1 MKYSA
6 RISAVALLA
15 VCMAVAALLAAV
27 PPKTQTVRISSGD
40 EMINGFLALPDTPGR
55 HPAVVVIHE
64 WWGLNDWVKTQTEK
78 LAADGY
84 VALAVDLY
92 RGKIATQ
99 PETAQELMQ
108 GTPQDRAVRDLEAG
122 FNFLAARADV
132 NKAKIAS
139 FGWCMGGGYSFQLAI
154 HEPKLAACVV
164 NYGAPP
170 TDPTAIA
177 NIRAPILGNFGGD
190 DMGIKPASVRA
201 FEAAAKGA
209 GKSVDIK
216 IYDGAPHA
224 FENENNKDAY
234 RPQSAADAWTR
245 STSFLDK
252 TLK

>member
-6 RISAVALLA
+6 RISAAALLA

-27 PPKTQTVRISSGD
+27 PPKTQTVQIKSGD

-132 NKAKIAS
+132 NKTKIAS
-139 FGWCMGGGYSFQLAI
+139 FGWCMGGGYSFQLAV
-154 HEPKLAACVV
+154 HEPNLAACVV

-170 TDPTAIA
+170 TDPAAIA
-177 NIRAPILGNFGGD
+177 NIKAPILGNFGGD

-224 FENENNKDAY
+224 FENENNKDGY
-234 RPQSAADAWTR
+234 RAQSAADAWTR
-245 STSFLDK
+245 STSFLNK

>member
-6 RISAVALLA
+6 RISAMALLA
-15 VCMAVAALLAAV
+15 ICMAVAALLAAV
-27 PPKTQTVRISSGD
+27 PPKTQSVQIKSGD
-40 EMINGFLALPDTPGR
+40 ETINGFLALPDTPGR

-92 RGKIATQ
+92 RGKIATV

-122 FNFLAARADV
+122 FNFLAGRSDV

-139 FGWCMGGGYSFQLAI
+139 FGWCMGGGYSFQLAV

-170 TDPTAIA
+170 TDPAAIA
-177 NIRAPILGNFGGD
+177 SIKAPILGNFGGD

-234 RPQSAADAWTR
+234 RPQSAADAWAR

>member
-1 MKYSA
+1 MKFSA
-6 RISAVALLA
+6 RISAVALLV
-15 VCMAVAALLAAV
+15 VCVAVAALLAAV
-27 PPKTQTVRISSGD
+27 PPKTQTVQLKSGD
-40 EMINGFLALPDTPGR
+40 EMIDGFLALPDTPGR
-55 HPAVVVIHE
+55 HPAIVVIHE
-64 WWGLNDWVKTQTEK
+64 WWGLNDWIKTQTEK

-92 RGKIATQ
+92 RGKTTTEPQ
-99 PETAQELMQ
+99 TAQELMS
-108 GTPQDRAVRDLEAG
+108 GTPQDRALRDLEAG
-122 FNFLAARADV
+122 FDFLAARPDV

-139 FGWCMGGGYSFQLAI
+139 FGWCMGGGYSFQLAV
-154 HEPKLAACVV
+154 HEPRLAACVV

-170 TDPTAIA
+170 SDPAAIA
-177 NIRAPILGNFGGD
+177 RIKAPILGNFGGD

-201 FEAAAKGA
+201 FEEAAKSA

-224 FENENNKDAY
+224 FENENNKDGY
-234 RPQSAADAWTR
+234 RPQSAADAWSR